1 MWVFSSVVWDNRNS
15 KQRRYKTIQLHNHSL
30 TDLKLLYFYAGLRSL
45 FKSVILFDINYCL
58 ININVKRIY
67 HIKWKTQLCI
77 FETCLSSEKI
87 GLHILE
93 YLSKTAIPKFLP
105 VQNKLLIY
113 FKSLYQL
120 HLIVYGIKKAI
131 YTSAL
136 S

>member
-1 MWVFSSVVWDNRNS
+1 MKNTAMYIWNVFV
-15 KQRRYKTIQLHNHSL
+15 
-30 TDLKLLYFYAGLRSL
+30 
-45 FKSVILFDINYCL
+45 CL
-58 ININVKRIY
+58 
-67 HIKWKTQLCI
+67 
-77 FETCLSSEKI
+77 SEKI